1 MKIPPP
7 LPPHFFAQSFSP
19 SNNSTGSQ
27 IEENVDT
34 ELDDTETIIQEG
46 ANVDENGVDILQHA
60 LNQSFLYAGQYAAP
74 EETGNEEDLAI
85 DPQLLHRTEN
95 NESENDNEGNHAAGV
110 RMQDREINENYDNNR
125 NAAQVAVNQNQTNMY
140 APVNQN
146 RRNSIAYLQEE
157 NHHPDKYCIGCKNTC
172 IHILKSLIELKEAI
186 QNNPNMA
193 IIPAPT
199 FDLLPRLPF
208 ENVENL
214 DDFDERLGDPRE
226 ADMADQFEKLLASKG
241 GNTLSKIVSK
251 AMSAFITDE
260 LCKKIIWTG
269 VKYTLKAEIM
279 NFPSIVIK
287 VVRKQFACKD
297 SEAEEQIKDWLRRP
311 SDRIAQAAKTQRNKM
326 MRQERRLQR
335 RGNRQNEN

>member
-74 EETGNEEDLAI
+74 EET
-85 DPQLLHRTEN
+85 
-95 NESENDNEGNHAAGV
+95 GNHAAGV